1 MMMLSW
7 LMHACIALC
16 KYIYFLCACAGS
28 GHDAELARQAA
39 HLQSILEGV
48 GEECKVN
55 RELAGLLLE
64 RLDSSR
70 K

>member
-1 MMMLSW
+1 LPCE
-7 LMHACIALC
+7 LIALRPLL
-16 KYIYFLCACAGS
+16 LCTGS

-39 HLQSILEGV
+39 HLSSILEGV
-48 GEECKVN
+48 GEESKVN